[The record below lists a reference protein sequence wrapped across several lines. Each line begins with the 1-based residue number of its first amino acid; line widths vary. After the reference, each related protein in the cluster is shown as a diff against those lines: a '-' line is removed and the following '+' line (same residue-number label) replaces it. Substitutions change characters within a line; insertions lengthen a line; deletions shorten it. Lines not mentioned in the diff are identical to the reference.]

1 MLDLYDDKVNDVIK
15 QLANILRAEHNE
27 QGEYLKLYA
36 NQETIDSINNLSNQ
50 VIYGR
55 RGTGKTHLLK
65 AYHELL
71 VNDYERKKWI
81 PVYIDL
87 RKLLPLV
94 SQENYNAIDFS
105 IIVFKCIIQEILD
118 VLIINLRFIFKL
130 NTFTK
135 ESMTEKLKRDK
146 LLDIFNN
153 LNYEFDGMEFKKLGD
168 FELSEQEVKKV
179 ASSFE
184 LGKVIKTLV
193 SGEKQVQTQK
203 NTKNEKYISFSN
215 LSNIISE
222 IPEELGINRIICLI
236 DEWSE
241 VSEESQMYLAE
252 LLKRGFIT
260 SKYSFKI
267 AAIPYRTNL
276 GEKIESKYVG
286 LEEGGDIFG
295 FHLDNRYVFE
305 INKQP
310 TRDFFNELLYKHI
323 SALSQQ
329 ICIKYLNQITGRAK
343 NDFINEFFANQALS
357 EILIASAG
365 IPRDFINIFINA
377 YNKFLLNTSTNN
389 NRIGVNHVRMSTSQ
403 WYQTDKK
410 RQIEKYPEC
419 KLLLDKIKDEIVLKK
434 MKTHFLIP
442 QKYADNKHLLQLID
456 LRAIH
461 LRKVGYS
468 HKDNSGV
475 AYNVYSI
482 DYGCYVAENI
492 KQVDLD
498 SQLINKINT
507 IENFR
512 DIRRVSLEDDFFD
525 EYYIQ
530 VGEGFK
536 CVNCN
541 KVVDV
546 NHSAYKLQM
555 LCNHC
560 YKKAEVKDTV

>member
-1 MLDLYDDKVNDVIK
+1 MLDLYDVKVTEVIK
-15 QLANILRAEHNE
+15 QLANILRAEQNE
-27 QGEYLKLYA
+27 QGNYLNLYA
-36 NQETIDSINNLSNQ
+36 NQETIDYINNLSNQ

-65 AYHELL
+65 AYQELL
-71 VNDYERKKWI
+71 INDYESKKWL

-87 RKLLPLV
+87 RKLLPLI
-94 SQENYNAIDFS
+94 SQENYNSEDFS
-105 IIVFKCIIQEILD
+105 VIVFKCIIQEILD
-118 VLIINLRFIFKL
+118 MLIKNLKFIFAL
-130 NTFTK
+130 NIFTK
-135 ESMTEKLKRDK
+135 ESMIEKLKRDK
-146 LLDIFNN
+146 LIEIFQNV
-153 LNYEFDGMEFKKLGD
+153 NYEFDGMDFKKLGN

-179 ASSFE
+179 SSSLE
-184 LGKVIKTLV
+184 LGKALKALL

-203 NTKNEKYISFSN
+203 NTKSQKYISFMN
-215 LSNIISE
+215 LSKIISE
-222 IPEELGINRIICLI
+222 IPDQLGINRIICLV

-241 VSEESQMYLAE
+241 IPQESQMYLAE
-252 LLKRGFIT
+252 LLKRAFIT

-267 AAIPYRTNL
+267 AGIPHRTNL
-276 GEKIESKYVG
+276 GKKLQSKYIG

-305 INKQP
+305 SNKQP

-323 SALSQQ
+323 SALSQE
-329 ICIKYLNQITGRAK
+329 IGVIYLNQTTGRAK

-377 YNKFLLNTSTNN
+377 YNNFLLNTSTNN

-461 LRKVGYS
+461 LRKLGYS
-468 HKDNSGV
+468 HKDNAGV
-475 AYNVYSI
+475 SYNVYSI
-482 DYGCYVAENI
+482 DYGCYVVENI
-492 KQVDLD
+492 KQADLD
-498 SQLINKINT
+498 TQLINEINT

-536 CVNCN
+536 CINCN
-541 KVVDV
+541 EVVDV
-546 NHSAYKLQM
+546 NHPAYKLQK

-560 YKKAEVKDTV
+560 FKKAEVKDNV